1 MCKHSNP
8 PDLYSSIVPYI
19 PGSSAGDCNNVYY
32 SSEKTQPLFV
42 LNVIASVSGL
52 IFLSLF
58 TDSLSTITSL
68 LFASLCD
75 RVRGFLQGKV
85 IDKVANFLEI
95 TLFDNKDLLN
105 LIKLRE
111 KGLNSLK

>member
-1 MCKHSNP
+1 M
-8 PDLYSSIVPYI
+8 
-19 PGSSAGDCNNVYY
+19 
-32 SSEKTQPLFV
+32 FV
-42 LNVIASVSGL
+42 LKVVASVSGL

-75 RVRGFLQGKV
+75 QVRGFLQGKV
-85 IDKVANFLEI
+85 IDKVANFPEI
-95 TLFDNKDLLN
+95 TIFDNTDLLN

-111 KGLNSLK
+111 KGRNPLE